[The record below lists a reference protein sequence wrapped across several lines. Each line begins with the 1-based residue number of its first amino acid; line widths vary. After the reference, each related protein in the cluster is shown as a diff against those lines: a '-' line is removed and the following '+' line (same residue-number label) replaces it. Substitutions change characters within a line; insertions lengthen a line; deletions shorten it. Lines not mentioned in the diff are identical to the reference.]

1 MKLQNLVALGIAAGA
16 LLGTPSAYAFK
27 TVTCDGQTL
36 KWQSGT
42 TAEMT
47 RNKCSV
53 PNGSTQ
59 ATSYFSAID
68 RWNQVRGAADKLAP
82 AFMTDPDQ
90 CFIDLDDGINDF
102 ALVDVADIDGALG
115 STFVWRDCPEIQ
127 SIDILMAN
135 LDTQSFGNPDESFA
149 VGLGSSSGRFAVLH
163 EFGHGLGLSIKPKGS
178 SANAHVTGFA
188 VMRASPPT
196 PLAGGLGQQHARVMP
211 DDAHGLR
218 HLYPNGN
225 EERNLMASAQRHNGT
240 TVVNNTKTET
250 VTRCRG
256 DAVTFNWTM
265 VNAGTVD
272 ATVDN
277 RFFLHPSS
285 TGHDQTGVTLGTW
298 FGATVNHD
306 HSVFPSVTLDVPCG
320 TAPGTY
326 FLFHEVDSNHKFD
339 EWNEDDNVV
348 RLPLKVK
355 VDKCGC

>member
-1 MKLQNLVALGIAAGA
+1 MLSGA
-16 LLGTPSAYAFK
+16 LLGSSSAQAFNI
-27 TVTCDGQTL
+27 VTCDGKAL

-42 TAEMT
+42 LAEMT

-59 ATSYFSAID
+59 ETSYFSAIN
-68 RWNQVRGAADKLAP
+68 RWNQVRGAADKLDAT
-82 AFMTDPDQ
+82 FMTDPDQ
-90 CFIDLDDGINDF
+90 CFIDLDDGTNDF
-102 ALVDVADIDGALG
+102 ALVDTADIDGNLG
-115 STFVWRDCPEIQ
+115 STFVHRSCPEIET
-127 SIDILMAN
+127 IDILMAN
-135 LDTQSFGNPDESFA
+135 LDTQSFENPNESFG

-163 EFGHGLGLSIKPKGS
+163 EFGHGLGLSVKAKGS
-178 SANAHVTGFA
+178 SINAHVTGFA
-188 VMRASPPT
+188 VMRKSPPT

-218 HLYPNGN
+218 HLYSNGN
-225 EERNLMASAQRHNGT
+225 SEKNLMASAQRHNGT

-277 RFFLHPSS
+277 RFFLHTSS
-285 TGHDQTGVTLGTW
+285 TGHNQTGVTLGTW
-298 FGATVNHD
+298 FGATVNHNF
-306 HSVFPSVTLDVPCG
+306 SVFPSVTLDVPCG

-326 FLFHEVDSNHKFD
+326 FLFHEVDSNNDFD